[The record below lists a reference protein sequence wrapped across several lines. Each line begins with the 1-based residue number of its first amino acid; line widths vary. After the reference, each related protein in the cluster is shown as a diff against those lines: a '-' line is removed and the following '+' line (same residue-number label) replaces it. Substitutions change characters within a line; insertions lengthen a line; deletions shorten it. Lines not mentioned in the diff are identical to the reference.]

1 MKKFIAILS
10 AFLVVGAAAPAPA
23 IADDPVTRFLQKM
36 TKSSKANRARRGD
49 DDRHGSWSSNRN
61 SNSSS
66 NSSRNSSSN
75 SNSNSNSNSSSNSN
89 SNSSSNSN
97 SNSSSNSSS
106 DDD

>member
-10 AFLVVGAAAPAPA
+10 AFLVAGATAPVPAAA
-23 IADDPVTRFLQKM
+23 DDAVHRFLQKM
-36 TKSSKANRARRGD
+36 TRSNKASDARYNR
-49 DDRHGSWSSNRN
+49 DRHDDKRGGWSSNRN

-75 SNSNSNSNSSSNSN
+75 SNSNS
-89 SNSSSNSN
+89 
-97 SNSSSNSSS
+97 SSNSSS